1 MSGVAEPVCFG
12 RAERPLFGWIH
23 QPSGTS
29 VPAVGVVIC
38 NPFGSFTRC
47 PPRGEQILAS
57 GRCVQKSGVV
67 AEEVARG
74 RQ

>member
-1 MSGVAEPVCFG
+1 MSGVAEPVYFG
-12 RAERPLFGWIH
+12 RSDRPLFGWIH
-23 QPSGTS
+23 RSYGTDEA
-29 VPAVGVVIC
+29 PVGVVIC